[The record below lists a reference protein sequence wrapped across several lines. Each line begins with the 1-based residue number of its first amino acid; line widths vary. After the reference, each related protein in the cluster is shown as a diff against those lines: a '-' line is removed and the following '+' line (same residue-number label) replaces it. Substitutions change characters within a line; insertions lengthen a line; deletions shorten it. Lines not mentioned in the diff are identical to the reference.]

1 MEGVPLRELEKCQ
14 VVILTKKIL
23 IARAEYTI
31 LTSKFNNQI
40 LKENNE

>member
-1 MEGVPLRELEKCQ
+1 MEEVHLMELEKFL